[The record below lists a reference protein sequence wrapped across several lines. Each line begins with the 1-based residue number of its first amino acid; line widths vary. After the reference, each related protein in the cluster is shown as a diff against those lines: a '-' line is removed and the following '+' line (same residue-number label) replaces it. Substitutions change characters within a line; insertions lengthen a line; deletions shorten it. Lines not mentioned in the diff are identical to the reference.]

1 MNNTIKAAHDK
12 IRNLGIDINKY
23 ESENSFSRRNKDL
36 NSNTRDN
43 NRNNVDN
50 VDLKENRILKCSN
63 VSNSNSYDER
73 KN

>member
-1 MNNTIKAAHDK
+1 MNNTIKAAQDK
-12 IRNLGIDINKY
+12 IRDLGIDINKY

>member
-1 MNNTIKAAHDK
+1 LNNTIKAAHDK